1 MPFFRLRSYSQVR
14 GERTST
20 ASGGGL
26 SWNTVPNDSART
38 TREIRDT
45 VLEPADADAD
55 SGSTTRSLTGN
66 SAQVI
71 AFRDTPSLIRDYKT
85 KSVQDRRVHTRLA
98 LGALRDRRPGHSADR
113 TLRRA
118 DRPHHPPARPGQVR
132 PGQAARGDRRRAG
145 VPGRG
150 TGAAAL

>member
-1 MPFFRLRSYSQVR
+1 MSFFRLRSYSQVR
-14 GERTST
+14 GEATST
-20 ASGGGL
+20 ASRGGL
-26 SWNTVPNDSART
+26 SWNTVPNDSAR
-38 TREIRDT
+38 
-45 VLEPADADAD
+45 
-55 SGSTTRSLTGN
+55 TTRSLTGN